1 MLEVSAAR
9 PCSWRRAVYED
20 QGDSIVMMPGD
31 RVLQTPGIRHR
42 VLECAPQRALIEIEI
57 EIAIACPAARRAE
70 MNRRRDR
77 VSHAIDRDDPDGFG
91 DA

>member
-1 MLEVSAAR
+1 MSAAR

-57 EIAIACPAARRAE
+57 AIACPAARRAE
-70 MNRRRDR
+70 MNRHRDR
-77 VSHAIDRDDPDGFG
+77 VSHAIDSDDPDGFG

>member
-1 MLEVSAAR
+1 MSAAQ
-9 PCSWRRAVYED
+9 PCGWVRAVYED

-42 VLECAPQRALIEIEI
+42 VLECAPQRALIAI

-77 VSHAIDRDDPDGFG
+77 VSHAIDSDDPDGFG